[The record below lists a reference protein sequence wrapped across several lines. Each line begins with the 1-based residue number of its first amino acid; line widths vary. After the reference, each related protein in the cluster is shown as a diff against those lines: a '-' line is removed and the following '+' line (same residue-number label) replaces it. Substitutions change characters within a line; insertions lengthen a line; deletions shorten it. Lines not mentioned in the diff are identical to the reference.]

1 MHHIDSWCR
10 FKGIH
15 HCFLP
20 TLKSH
25 ILDSNVQVCS
35 LHIWH
40 HTSSCKVNCFKV
52 STKGFLNTK
61 NHSSA
66 CICICICICYML
78 WLPTIDD
85 TLVHSIYELVPG
97 VEGLR
102 LVWHL
107 ESLENT
113 RWKRKSLQCCP
124 LSMRTKKENVK
135 NFRFSS
141 EPSQSKSCSKEKIVF
156 FFSLRKG

>member
-1 MHHIDSWCR
+1 MGWGGSVLDQNCNNKNGSLWMAGSLDLMGSIGHTNGCLDLSVFYLTSVI
-10 FKGIH
+10 FK
-15 HCFLP
+15 L
-20 TLKSH
+20 
-25 ILDSNVQVCS
+25 
-35 LHIWH
+35 
-40 HTSSCKVNCFKV
+40 SCKVNCFKV

-102 LVWHL
+102 LV
-107 ESLENT
+107 
-113 RWKRKSLQCCP
+113 
-124 LSMRTKKENVK
+124 
-135 NFRFSS
+135 
-141 EPSQSKSCSKEKIVF
+141 
-156 FFSLRKG
+156 